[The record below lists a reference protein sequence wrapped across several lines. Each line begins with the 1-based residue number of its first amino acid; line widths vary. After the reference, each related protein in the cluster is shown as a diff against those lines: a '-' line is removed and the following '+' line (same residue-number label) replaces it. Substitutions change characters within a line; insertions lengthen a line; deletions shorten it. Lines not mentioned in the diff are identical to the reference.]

1 MGRRSLA
8 VFIFGK
14 REGIVDPF
22 SSTGLYHAQQTT
34 VPERRR
40 LPPGQPARCAWPPR
54 RQQLLVG
61 ALIVAMWLFITRP
74 QGIFG

>member
-22 SSTGLYHAQQTT
+22 SSTGLCHAQQTT
-34 VPERRR
+34 VPE
-40 LPPGQPARCAWPPR
+40 
-54 RQQLLVG
+54 
-61 ALIVAMWLFITRP
+61 
-74 QGIFG
+74 